1 LTRLAAALLVVALT
15 LGGCGGGAPGDS
27 LGSND
32 QVFLLDRAGGDPR
45 RVTDDGHDY
54 TTPAWSPRGDRL
66 AASFASGIAVFDRD
80 GRRVKEFHVANVN
93 DDASVAWS
101 HDGRRLAFE
110 TTYDNPRTGST
121 DARLV
126 VLDVATGMR
135 RTLADVALGTPAWTV
150 HDRGLIYLR
159 GDLVVDTKP
168 IKQEL
173 WMVDVAGG
181 RPRRVARGA
190 RDDFPPQISRDGRR
204 LLFSRAHSIWIARLD
219 GSAPTRIGNRRDQ
232 PFAAWAPNDRDVV
245 VLDYWRGGV
254 RGFVLS
260 PSGKR
265 REVPGTFAA
274 EELAWSPD
282 GRVVAWLDEP
292 GDGRLYI
299 KAVRPDGT
307 GGRVLARMAKGVV
320 VGALS
325 WSPDGRGL
333 AFTASKPP
341 PED

>member
-1 LTRLAAALLVVALT
+1 
-15 LGGCGGGAPGDS
+15 
-27 LGSND
+27 
-32 QVFLLDRAGGDPR
+32 
-45 RVTDDGHDY
+45 VTDDGHDY
-54 TTPAWSPRGDRL
+54 TTPAWSARGDRL

-80 GRRVKEFHVANVN
+80 GRRVKEFHIENMN

-126 VLDVATGMR
+126 VLDVATGKR
-135 RTLADVALGTPAWTV
+135 RTLADVALGTPAWTA
-150 HDRGLIYLR
+150 HDRGLIYLT
-159 GDLVVDTKP
+159 GDLVADTKP

-173 WMVDVAGG
+173 WMVNVAGG
-181 RPRRVARGA
+181 RPRRIAREA

-204 LLFSRAHSIWIARLD
+204 LLFERAHRIWTARAD
-219 GSAPTRIGNRRDQ
+219 GSGQRQIGSWLAQ
-232 PFAAWAPNDRDVV
+232 PIAAWAPNDRAVAV
-245 VLDYWRGGV
+245 NGTSRA
-254 RGFVLS
+254 FVLS

-265 REVPGTFAA
+265 HDLRGIDAPEEV
-274 EELAWSPD
+274 AWSPD
-282 GRVVAWLDEP
+282 GRVIAWLDEP
-292 GDGRLYI
+292 GDGKLYI

-307 GGRVLARMAKGVV
+307 GGRVLTRMAQGVV

-325 WSPDGRGL
+325 WSPDGRQL